1 MYLQLNPKQNSQPKS
16 SKKKTVFWVSTAHV
30 LVLLL
35 IFLIFCFKGCSTR
48 KNPNAI
54 RVNIVSSV
62 PQTAEVVLSH
72 RKKQEKTIKRPQ
84 EKAVPQKTWKALDP
98 SQIKKSTATV
108 IKKVHQKRNTP
119 IKTSD
124 IAGSIRQQVKK
135 IKFSNSYS
143 ADKSVLSYFDKVS
156 QYLYSEWKQP
166 SRSIANN
173 GIPVVRVRVSIDRNG
188 TILNSSIVSKSG
200 VISMDSSVE
209 NLLSTLSSLPSPPEG
224 AMEFDIYLE
233 LTNN

>member
-1 MYLQLNPKQNSQPKS
+1 MYLQLNSKQCRQPKS
-16 SKKKTVFWVSTAHV
+16 SKKKTVFWVSIIHILAV
-30 LVLLL
+30 LL

-48 KNPNAI
+48 KNINTI
-54 RVNIVSSV
+54 RVNVVSSV
-62 PQTAEVVLSH
+62 PQSAEPVSSH
-72 RKKQEKTIKRPQ
+72 RKKQAETIK
-84 EKAVPQKTWKALDP
+84 KPQKKVVSKKNWKALDP
-98 SQIKKSTATV
+98 SQIKKSTSTV
-108 IKKVHQKRNTP
+108 TKKVPKKRNTP
-119 IKTSD
+119 IKASD

-135 IKFSNSYS
+135 IKFSNSYN

-166 SRSIANN
+166 SRSITNN

-188 TILNSSIVSKSG
+188 TILNSSIASKSG
-200 VISMDSSVE
+200 IVSMDSSVE